1 MTHSKSSFVL
11 FVFTVF
17 LTVNAHTQVS
27 LNIDSV
33 RQSLSASQQNYKTKQ
48 PLNPFSSTPVSCV
61 FATNSFKENAQIT
74 QNTAVTP
81 VRANEALLRK
91 DKNPVQNNY
100 ILRDPLEAVLDKNST
115 VVERIAGAILLL
127 SYY

>member
-1 MTHSKSSFVL
+1 MTHSKSSFIL

-74 QNTAVTP
+74 RNTAISP
-81 VRANEALLRK
+81 VDADKALFK
-91 DKNPVQNNY
+91 NDKNPVQNTY
-100 ILRDPLEAVLDKNST
+100 ILRDPFEIITDKNAT
-115 VVERIAGAILLL
+115 AVERIVGALLL
-127 SYY
+127 FSYL